1 MDDLSLLHW
10 LSFISEH
17 PPRSDRWNHSR
28 IEWEDHV
35 HQLIHEDKFE
45 REYRMSLFAHDQLV
59 EMLAPILQRVEYNS
73 RGSTGPIL
81 VEHIVAIGLRALAGG
96 RIPDLRHIIGA
107 STSAT
112 YKAFDD
118 FVNAVNAAPELDIKF
133 PISSESW
140 KEVNDGFTAKSS
152 DGIMQGCVGAIDGYF
167 QRIQTPQ
174 RQEVGNV
181 TSYYSGHYES
191 HGVNCQACVR
201 SNLSFMYFGI
211 ISPGS
216 TNDNIS
222 YPMAAGLRDTV
233 ESLPTGMYCVADAAY
248 TLHENLLI
256 PYTGLDRRDP
266 VHDAF
271 NFYMSQLRI
280 RVEMS
285 FGLLTN
291 KFRILKG
298 RMVGSLD
305 RITAIVMASAR
316 LHNYVI
322 LMDGADEMRGCEE
335 LRDESTI
342 VQDCA
347 APFGM
352 SYLPVVPN
360 DEWVQFDGVSYTRE
374 GIVEYLH
381 ENSIQRPL
389 YNLERKR
396 NEVALQSTNDTEW
409 ESEYISPS

>member
-1 MDDLSLLHW
+1 MDDMSLLHW
-10 LSFISEH
+10 LLLVSEH
-17 PPRSDRWNHSR
+17 PPRDRWNHCR
-28 IEWEDHV
+28 VEWDMHV
-35 HQLIHEDKFE
+35 EQLLHEGRFE
-45 REYRMSLFAHDQLV
+45 REYRMSLSAHEQLV
-59 EMLAPILQRVEYNS
+59 ELLTPSLQRVEFNS

-81 VEHIVAIGLRALAGG
+81 VEHIVALGLRSLAGG
-96 RIPDLRHIIGA
+96 RIMDIRHIIGA
-107 STSAT
+107 SSSAS
-112 YKAFDD
+112 YKALDD
-118 FVNAVNAAPELDIKF
+118 FVNAVNATPELDIKF
-133 PISSESW
+133 PSSPEEW
-140 KEVNDGFTAKSS
+140 KEVNDGFKAKSS

-167 QRIQTPQ
+167 QRTQTPK

-201 SNLSFMYFGI
+201 SDLSFMYFGI

-222 YPMAAGLRDTV
+222 YPMAVGLRETV

-248 TLHENLLI
+248 TLQENLLV
-256 PYTGLDRRDP
+256 PYTGRDQRDP
-266 VHDAF
+266 AHDAF

-280 RVEMS
+280 RVEMA

-305 RITAIVMASAR
+305 RISAIVMACAR
-316 LHNYVI
+316 LHNFIISV
-322 LMDGADEMRGCEE
+322 DGNEDERGCDEVRE
-335 LRDESTI
+335 ESTI
-342 VQDCA
+342 VKDA
-347 APFGM
+347 VAPFGM
-352 SYLPVVPN
+352 AYLPVVPN
-360 DEWVQFDGVSYTRE
+360 EEWVPFDGLSYTRE
-374 GIVEYLH
+374 GIVEYLR

-396 NEVALQSTNDTEW
+396 NEVFQSSNNTEW
-409 ESEYISPS
+409 DREYVSPS